1 MKLNRDY
8 NDYLIH
14 RQVVKSWNGA
24 YASGEL
30 HGQKRVLGPFRAVTS
45 RGDYLGRQS
54 DNTSLATLIPPG
66 SSNSKN
72 VPNCS
77 DYIHYKKQRSMNL
90 GYSSK

>member
-24 YASGEL
+24 YAGAEL
-30 HGQKRVLGPFRAVTS
+30 HGQKRVIGPFRAVTG

-54 DNTSLATLIPPG
+54 DNMTLAALIPPCAI
-66 SSNSKN
+66 NSKY
-72 VPNCS
+72 VPNSS
-77 DYIHYKKQRSMNL
+77 DYIHYKKQRAMNL
-90 GYSSK
+90 GYVSK